1 MPGQQLDAALLQ
13 AILGA
18 IDEGIHV
25 VNRQG
30 ITIFYNHAAASL
42 DGLDASEVVG
52 KHVLEVFPSLSYD
65 TSTLLK
71 CVKTGQAFLNEE
83 QTFTSYKGD
92 RITTLNSTWPVVV
105 DGERVGALEVSK
117 DLTRIRELSERV
129 VDLQAALGRRPAG
142 RSGSGGRGSGRGAPG
157 KGGADPFRAGN
168 RGRSAAVWTFD
179 HIIGQSPRLT
189 AVLDNARRAG
199 RTDSTVL
206 VHGETGTGKELLVQ
220 AIHNASPRAR
230 GPFIAQNCAALPESL
245 LEGILFGTA
254 RGGFTGA
261 EDRPGLFELA
271 SGGSLFLDEVHALS
285 PALQAKLLRVLQER
299 RVRRVGELAERPV
312 DVRVLASAN
321 VDPLEAV
328 ARGLLRQDLYYRI
341 NTVTLELPPLRE
353 RPEDVPVLTHH
364 FLRQLAETMDRPG
377 LATDQ
382 AVDRLFRAY
391 PWPGNIRELE
401 HALEGAAGLA
411 EGDVIRPEHLPVAL
425 RQFALETE
433 GLDGAA
439 ADERTPAPGMAVP
452 GTAVPEAVARGATA
466 PGAATAMQANAAPGY
481 SRTLPE
487 ALTGHE
493 RSLLEQAMAEAG
505 GSISG
510 AARLLGIPRQTLQYK
525 LRQYGI
531 RSSVQQ

>member
-1 MPGQQLDAALLQ
+1 MSGQPLDAALLQ

-42 DGLDASEVVG
+42 DGLDATEVVG
-52 KHVLEVFPSLSYD
+52 KHVLEVFPSLSYE

-129 VDLQAALGRRPAG
+129 VDLQAALGRR
-142 RSGSGGRGSGRGAPG
+142 GRGNGGLKGRA
-157 KGGADPFRAGN
+157 ASRAHQAVAGD
-168 RGRSAAVWTFD
+168 RSAAVWTFD
-179 HIIGQSPRLT
+179 HIVGQSPRLV
-189 AVLDNARRAG
+189 AVLEKARRAA

-206 VHGETGTGKELLVQ
+206 VYGETGTGKELLVQ
-220 AIHNASPRAR
+220 AIHNGGPRAG

-285 PALQAKLLRVLQER
+285 PVLQAKLLRVLQER
-299 RVRRVGELAERPV
+299 RVRRVGELGERSV

-328 ARGLLRQDLYYRI
+328 AQGLLRQDLYYRI

-353 RPEDVPVLTHH
+353 RPEDVPVLTRH
-364 FLRQLAETMDRPG
+364 FLKKLAASLDRPG
-377 LATDQ
+377 LTTDPS
-382 AVDRLFRAY
+382 VDRLFLTY

-411 EGDVIRPEHLPVAL
+411 EGDVLRLEHLPAAL
-425 RQFALETE
+425 RQFQPA
-433 GLDGAA
+433 DVPPAA
-439 ADERTPAPGMAVP
+439 AGRGGAP
-452 GTAVPEAVARGATA
+452 TF
-466 PGAATAMQANAAPGY
+466 PGAVGPAGA
-481 SRTLPE
+481 RTLPE

-493 RSLLEQAMAEAG
+493 RALLEQALAESG
-505 GSISG
+505 GSVSG

-525 LRQYGI
+525 LKQY
-531 RSSVQQ
+531 RLR